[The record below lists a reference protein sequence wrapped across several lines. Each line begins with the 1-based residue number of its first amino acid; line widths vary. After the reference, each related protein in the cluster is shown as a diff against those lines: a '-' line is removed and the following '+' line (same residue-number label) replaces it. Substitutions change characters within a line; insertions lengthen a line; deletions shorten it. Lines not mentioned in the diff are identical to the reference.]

1 MNAPAAS
8 TSLTTLTLHHDPMV
22 AFGQL
27 LSEAERQI
35 ARMQT
40 EAGPH
45 ERQCLAAMTY
55 ALGLMFPALGDAI
68 SLDCQ
73 DARRA
78 EGLA

>member
-27 LSEAERQI
+27 LTEAERQI
-35 ARMQT
+35 ARMQAA
-40 EAGPH
+40 AGPR
-45 ERQCLAAMTY
+45 ERQCLDAMAY
-55 ALGLMFPALGDAI
+55 ALSLMFPALGDAI
-68 SLDCQ
+68 TLDCR
-73 DARRA
+73 DARRL